1 MKSLDPVFSKRFD
14 VAVLIAMAARK
25 LSSPEKASTY
35 CSFANDSYFFLKE
48 RSSIPIIKIS
58 LDHLDKEVNER
69 PNAPIVPDLLDDV
82 ISPIAIDKQETE
94 LAIKWAMSMG
104 YPIPEKPM
112 GGISALF
119 LCCVAFLLCFIP
131 GIFAVLYVNN
141 RSTQYARETTAL
153 RTKWVDAGKPEPGE
167 EFKEVT
173 KLERVVKKI
182 EAPSASSDSVEERLK
197 ELNSM
202 KEKSLITEEEY
213 QAMRKKALG
222 L

>member
-1 MKSLDPVFSKRFD
+1 
-14 VAVLIAMAARK
+14 
-25 LSSPEKASTY
+25 
-35 CSFANDSYFFLKE
+35 
-48 RSSIPIIKIS
+48 
-58 LDHLDKEVNER
+58 
-69 PNAPIVPDLLDDV
+69 
-82 ISPIAIDKQETE
+82 
-94 LAIKWAMSMG
+94 MG

-112 GGISALF
+112 GGISALLF
-119 LCCVAFLLCFIP
+119 CCVAFLLCFIP
-131 GIFAVLYVNN
+131 GIFAILYVNN

-153 RTKWVDAGKPEPGE
+153 RTKWVDAGKPEPGL

-173 KLERVVKKI
+173 NLERFIEKI
-182 EAPSASSDSVEERLK
+182 EAPSASADSMEERLM

>member
-14 VAVLIAMAARK
+14 VAVLIAIAAGK
-25 LSSPEKASTY
+25 LPSPEKASTY

-58 LDHLDKEVNER
+58 LDHLDKEVSER
-69 PNAPIVPDLLDDV
+69 PNAPNVPDLLEDV
-82 ISPIAIDKQETE
+82 LSPAELDRQETE

-112 GGISALF
+112 GGISALLF
-119 LCCVAFLLCFIP
+119 CCLAFLLCFIP
-131 GIFAVLYVNN
+131 GIFAILYVNN
-141 RSTQYARETTAL
+141 RSTQYARDTTAL

-173 KLERVVKKI
+173 KRETVVEKI
-182 EAPSASSDSVEERLK
+182 ESASADSVEERLL

>member
-14 VAVLIAMAARK
+14 VAVLIAMAAGK

-35 CSFANDSYFFLKE
+35 CSFANNSYFFLKE

-69 PNAPIVPDLLDDV
+69 PNAPIVPDLLEDV
-82 ISPIAIDKQETE
+82 ISPAEVDRQETKQVIQW
-94 LAIKWAMSMG
+94 AISMG

-112 GGISALF
+112 GGISALLF
-119 LCCVAFLLCFIP
+119 CCVAFLLCFIP
-131 GIFAVLYVNN
+131 GIFAILYVNN
-141 RSTQYARETTAL
+141 RSAEYARGITAL
-153 RTKWVDAGKPEPGE
+153 RTKWVDAGKPEPGL
-167 EFKEVT
+167 EFKEVA
-173 KLERVVKKI
+173 KLERVIEKI
-182 EAPSASSDSVEERLK
+182 EAPSASADFVEKRLV

>member
-14 VAVLIAMAARK
+14 VAVLIAMAAGK

-119 LCCVAFLLCFIP
+119 FCCLAFLLCFIP
-131 GIFAVLYVNN
+131 GIFAILYVNN
-141 RSTQYARETTAL
+141 RSTQYAREMSAF
-153 RTKWVDAGKPEPGE
+153 RTKWVDAGKPEPGDAGNSIGQLEALPDKSAE
-167 EFKEVT
+167 E
-173 KLERVVKKI
+173 KLEEI
-182 EAPSASSDSVEERLK
+182 S
-197 ELNSM
+197 SM
-202 KEKSLITEEEY
+202 KNKGLISNGEY
-213 QAMRKKALG
+213 EAMRKKTLG

>member
-1 MKSLDPVFSKRFD
+1 
-14 VAVLIAMAARK
+14 
-25 LSSPEKASTY
+25 
-35 CSFANDSYFFLKE
+35 
-48 RSSIPIIKIS
+48 
-58 LDHLDKEVNER
+58 
-69 PNAPIVPDLLDDV
+69 
-82 ISPIAIDKQETE
+82 
-94 LAIKWAMSMG
+94 MG

-112 GGISALF
+112 GGISALLF
-119 LCCVAFLLCFIP
+119 CCVAFLLCFIP
-131 GIFAVLYVNN
+131 GIFAILYVNN

-153 RTKWVDAGKPEPGE
+153 RTKWVDAGKPEPGL

-173 KLERVVKKI
+173 NLERFIEKI
-182 EAPSASSDSVEERLK
+182 ESASADSVEERLL